1 MKRFLFAA
9 IIMAS
14 ITAGAQIKRGDVN
27 NDGKINTADVVAIYD
42 IIINGDQK
50 KAVALEK
57 RYRLSVSDDMLTV
70 ADLTVSYVDADNN
83 VKKQHLTSNIWEIGV
98 ASASSPQFN
107 GAQFP
112 AADGNALS
120 ENTDM
125 GLSLNYTSR
134 NDYDRD
140 ATYDIGIVATMDYVI
155 TYEDGTT
162 AVLPAFNINPVTPAI
177 EGEYV
182 DNALNAMCQTATA
195 CRDYDP
201 ENDEIEMGEYWE
213 DNDDHYTADPDMGG
227 DQQIDPGTI
236 IARQYDDYE
245 WVDLALPSGLKWAT
259 RNVGASTPYELGGL
273 YGWGD
278 ATGYH
283 TESNNRYYYMSRP
296 DTAYISHTRMDIA
309 TVQWGP
315 NWRIP
320 SKEEAEELIDNC
332 TYERAI
338 VDGCEGIWFKSKN
351 NNEKMFM
358 PCAGDRYIENI
369 RTVTPNHAHG
379 YYWTANLYPTDNA
392 AAYAFHWDGYTN
404 MYKPAFKER
413 YFGCSIR
420 PVKVEQ

>member
-1 MKRFLFAA
+1 MKRILFAA

-14 ITAGAQIKRGDVN
+14 ITAGAQKRGDVN
-27 NDGKINTADVVAIYD
+27 NDGKVNTADVVAVYD

-50 KAVALEK
+50 KAVAMEK
-57 RYRLSVSDDMLTV
+57 KYRLSVSDDMLTV
-70 ADLTVSYVDADNN
+70 ADLTITYVDADNN
-83 VKKQHLTSNIWEIGV
+83 VKKQSLTTNTWENKV
-98 ASASSPQFN
+98 ASSTSPQFN
-107 GAQFP
+107 GARFP
-112 AADGNALS
+112 AADGNALD

-125 GLSLNYTSR
+125 GLSLSYEPRSG
-134 NDYDRD
+134 YDKD
-140 ATYDIGIVATMDYVI
+140 ATYDISIVATMDYVI

-162 AVLPAFNINPVTPAI
+162 AVLPAFNINPCTPAI
-177 EGEYV
+177 EGDYV

-201 ENDEIEMGEYWE
+201 QNDKVEMGDYWE

-236 IARQYDDYE
+236 IAPQYDNYE

-296 DTAYISHTRMDIA
+296 DTTYISHTRMDIA

-315 NWRIP
+315 GWRIP
-320 SKEEAEELIDNC
+320 SKAEAEELIDNC
-332 TYERAI
+332 TYERAT
-338 VDGCEGIWFKSKN
+338 VEGCEGVWFKSKN
-351 NNEKMFM
+351 NSEKIFL
-358 PCAGDRYIENI
+358 PCAGDRYVENI
-369 RTVTPNHAHG
+369 RSVTPGYANG

-420 PVKVEQ
+420 PVKVE

>member
-162 AVLPAFNINPVTPAI
+162 AVLPAFMYLAADAGESGPA
-177 EGEYV
+177 
-182 DNALNAMCQTATA
+182 
-195 CRDYDP
+195 
-201 ENDEIEMGEYWE
+201 
-213 DNDDHYTADPDMGG
+213 
-227 DQQIDPGTI
+227 
-236 IARQYDDYE
+236 
-245 WVDLALPSGLKWAT
+245 
-259 RNVGASTPYELGGL
+259 
-273 YGWGD
+273 D
-278 ATGYH
+278 AVF
-283 TESNNRYYYMSRP
+283 
-296 DTAYISHTRMDIA
+296 
-309 TVQWGP
+309 TVV
-315 NWRIP
+315 
-320 SKEEAEELIDNC
+320 
-332 TYERAI
+332 I
-338 VDGCEGIWFKSKN
+338 V
-351 NNEKMFM
+351 
-358 PCAGDRYIENI
+358 
-369 RTVTPNHAHG
+369 HG
-379 YYWTANLYPTDNA
+379 
-392 AAYAFHWDGYTN
+392 
-404 MYKPAFKER
+404 
-413 YFGCSIR
+413 
-420 PVKVEQ
+420 

>member
-1 MKRFLFAA
+1 MKRILFAA

-14 ITAGAQIKRGDVN
+14 LTAGAQTKRGDVN
-27 NDGKINTADVVAIYD
+27 NDGNINTADVVAIYD

-57 RYRLSVSDDMLTV
+57 KYHFTVSDDMLKV
-70 ADLTVSYVDADNN
+70 ADWVVTYLDADNN
-83 VKKQHLTSNIWEIGV
+83 VIKQPLATNTWEKSV
-98 ASASSPQFN
+98 KTASSPMFN
-107 GAQFP
+107 GRGVFP
-112 AADGNALS
+112 AVDGNALS
-120 ENTDM
+120 ENTDI

-201 ENDEIEMGEYWE
+201 ENDEIEMGEFWE
-213 DNDDHYTADPDMGG
+213 DNDDHYTADPEMGG

-283 TESNNRYYYMSRP
+283 TESLCRP
-296 DTAYISHTRMDIA
+296 
-309 TVQWGP
+309 
-315 NWRIP
+315 
-320 SKEEAEELIDNC
+320 
-332 TYERAI
+332 
-338 VDGCEGIWFKSKN
+338 
-351 NNEKMFM
+351 
-358 PCAGDRYIENI
+358 
-369 RTVTPNHAHG
+369 
-379 YYWTANLYPTDNA
+379 
-392 AAYAFHWDGYTN
+392 
-404 MYKPAFKER
+404 
-413 YFGCSIR
+413 
-420 PVKVEQ
+420 